1 MSFNIVST
9 PIGNLEDISDR
20 AIKILRNSEI
30 ILCEKKA
37 RALKL
42 LNHCKIIPKLL
53 IPYHDDKFLS
63 ITKKIIK
70 ELNSGKTVS
79 LISDAGTPLISDPG
93 HKLISELIKSGIEP
107 VSIPGPCSVISAL
120 TLSGMDISNFI
131 FLGFLP
137 KRKIKILEVLKK
149 NLSIG
154 VPVVIFANS
163 KTLKLILHI
172 IKDNF
177 DGTYVSISKEISKI
191 NEKTISGSTD
201 EILRDIN
208 NSFYNKGEFVLIAK
222 AQIEESVNNSD
233 LKDLISFL
241 QILKEEDVSFKKS
254 VEILNKKFSI
264 SKKIIY
270 SEALKMWDKN

>member
-264 SKKIIY
+264 SKKITNRLYIV
-270 SEALKMWDKN
+270 MI

>member
-1 MSFNIVST
+1 
-9 PIGNLEDISDR
+9 
-20 AIKILRNSEI
+20 
-30 ILCEKKA
+30 
-37 RALKL
+37 
-42 LNHCKIIPKLL
+42 
-53 IPYHDDKFLS
+53 
-63 ITKKIIK
+63 
-70 ELNSGKTVS
+70 
-79 LISDAGTPLISDPG
+79 
-93 HKLISELIKSGIEP
+93 
-107 VSIPGPCSVISAL
+107 
-120 TLSGMDISNFI
+120 MDISNFI